1 MKRYIIYSFI
11 PLDQTKRT
19 CEVILLVPPLEFTT
33 DLHDSPEIPWTSL
46 HGIGQ
51 YGYKHYMSEGY
62 LKYKVPGVWNYHISK
77 IQKFSDRVVPRRA
90 LENFQAKHFKRTTT
104 IPGTTEIV
112 YGYVGSGETLIT
124 KATVYALIP
133 KKHWRFLGTPP
144 KDLGRIPKGFR
155 CFHDR
160 GIPEDPVYV
169 IEIPGITECTWLEPY
184 TSGQDILRQFEQTL
198 ERI

>member
-1 MKRYIIYSFI
+1 MKRYIVYSFI

-19 CEVILLVPPLEFTT
+19 CEIILLVPPGEFTT
-33 DLHDSPEIPWTSL
+33 DLSDSPEIPWTSL

-77 IQKFSDRVVPRRA
+77 IQKLPDRVVLRRA
-90 LENFQAKHFKRTTT
+90 LENYQEKHFKRIST
-104 IPGTTEIV
+104 IPETTEIV

-124 KATVYALIP
+124 KATVYALVP

-144 KDLGRIPKGFR
+144 KDFGKVPKGFR
-155 CFHDR
+155 SFHDR
-160 GIPEDPVYV
+160 GIPDGPVYV

-184 TSGQDILRQFEQTL
+184 IEGQDILRQFEQTL

>member
-11 PLDQTKRT
+11 PLDQAKRT

-33 DLHDSPEIPWTSL
+33 DLSDSPEIPWTSL

-77 IQKFSDRVVPRRA
+77 IQKLSDRVVPRRA
-90 LENFQAKHFKRTTT
+90 LENFQKKHFKRTTT
-104 IPGTTEIV
+104 IPGTSEIV
-112 YGYVGSGETLIT
+112 YGYVGIGETLIT
-124 KATVYALIP
+124 KATIYALIP

-144 KDLGRIPKGFR
+144 KDLEKIPKGLR

-160 GIPEDPVYV
+160 GIPEEPVYV

-184 TSGQDILRQFEQTL
+184 TEGQDILRQFEQTL